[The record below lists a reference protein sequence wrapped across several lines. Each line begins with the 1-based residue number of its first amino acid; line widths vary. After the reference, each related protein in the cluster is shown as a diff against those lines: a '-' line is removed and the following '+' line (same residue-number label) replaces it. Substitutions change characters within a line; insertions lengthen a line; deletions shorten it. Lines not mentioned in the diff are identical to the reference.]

1 MPHVSIEYSGNID
14 DVVDMGAFCTAIRD
28 ACLETGVFPF
38 AGIRVRATRVD
49 HFVIADGD
57 PGHMFMDISVRLR
70 GGRDLETRKS
80 ATTHI
85 FAAAQEF
92 LNPVIDSQPIAL
104 SFEMRDIDPE
114 LSPKLNTVRERLQK
128 AEVSS

>member
-1 MPHVSIEYSGNID
+1 MPHVSIEYSSNID
-14 DVVDMGAFCTAIRD
+14 RVVDVGAFCSAIRD

-57 PGHMFMDISVRLR
+57 PDHMFMDISVRLR

-85 FAAAQEF
+85 FTAAKEF
-92 LNPVIDSQPIAL
+92 LAPVIESEPIAL
-104 SFEMRDIDPE
+104 SFEMRDIDPD
-114 LSPKLNTVRERLQK
+114 LSPKLNTVRDRLQE
-128 AEVSS
+128 AEASS

>member
-80 ATTHI
+80 ATANTGKRKDTGFQAGISDGGTECDHI
-85 FAAAQEF
+85 DD
-92 LNPVIDSQPIAL
+92 VVDIAGI
-104 SFEMRDIDPE
+104 F
-114 LSPKLNTVRERLQK
+114 N
-128 AEVSS
+128 